1 MEKSIDSTE
10 KSVFCT
16 TSRFNGDLLKTNKDI
31 QL

>member
-10 KSVFCT
+10 KSAFCT